1 MMAARNVSKKNGK
14 TSLLQYMKAPNDQ
27 YDGNQAA
34 KMHVKNAMEDGNE
47 IIMPPS
53 INMEAQL
60 FDENESERNDY
71 VKSLSLQSIVDILK
85 NNQ

>member
-1 MMAARNVSKKNGK
+1 
-14 TSLLQYMKAPNDQ
+14 
-27 YDGNQAA
+27 
-34 KMHVKNAMEDGNE
+34 MEDGNE

-53 INMEAQL
+53 INMDVQL

-71 VKSLSLQSIVDILK
+71 VKSLSLQSIAGIRK

>member
-1 MMAARNVSKKNGK
+1 
-14 TSLLQYMKAPNDQ
+14 
-27 YDGNQAA
+27 
-34 KMHVKNAMEDGNE
+34 MEEGNE

-71 VKSLSLQSIVDILK
+71 VKSLSLQSIVDIRK
-85 NNQ
+85 NNQQQIKKRDDSLNSGQSSAPYNF